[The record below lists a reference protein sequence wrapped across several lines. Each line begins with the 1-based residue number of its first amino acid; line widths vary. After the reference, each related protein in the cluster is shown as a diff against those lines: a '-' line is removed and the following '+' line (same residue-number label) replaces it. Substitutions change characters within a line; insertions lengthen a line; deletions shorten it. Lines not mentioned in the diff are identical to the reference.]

1 MKIRAKIY
9 DTKEVYIIGFV
20 TCFDNCV
27 HAVYVDRYGKVSDC
41 SIDRVKI
48 LDSNYIPR

>member
-9 DTKEVYIIGFV
+9 GTIEVYIIGFV
-20 TCFDNCV
+20 ICFDKYV
-27 HAVYVDRYGKVSDC
+27 HAVYVDCDGKVSDC
-41 SIDRVKI
+41 SIDRIEI